1 MPALKWP
8 VTSDEL
14 KAAGYEYS
22 DDGTCRG
29 CQAPIEW
36 WISPAGKKMPMS
48 ILKASDRNS
57 SIAAMMK
64 DPGDKRQP
72 HFVDCPDAKDFRKGS
87 R

>member
-14 KAAGYEYS
+14 KAAGYEY
-22 DDGTCRG
+22 DGDATCRG
-29 CQAPIEW
+29 CQAPIEF
-36 WISPAGKKMPMS
+36 WITPNWKKMPMS
-48 ILKASDRNS
+48 ILKTSDRNS

-72 HFVDCPDAKDFRKGS
+72 HFIDCENAADFRK
-87 R
+87 RQ

>member
-36 WISPAGKKMPMS
+36 WLTRGGKKMPMS
-48 ILKASDRNS
+48 ILRASDRAVG
-57 SIAAMMK
+57 IKAMMK

-72 HFVDCPDAKDFRKGS
+72 HFIDCPEVGKFRKN
-87 R
+87 